1 MPAHAHTQSIRE
13 LLDQVSEW
21 VNASYL
27 GDVSTSS
34 DLQHSSAIL
43 LQQVRQNVGGGVRYV
58 EERIDE
64 AHANLARFTRA
75 LELALQ
81 LGRLQL
87 GRRVVVVERHD
98 VLGSKD
104 DQRHGGV
111 DDKVA
116 TLGDERLRRATVGA
130 QQNVHGLSQLVV
142 QQGRRGR
149 EHDLA
154 QRSNGEAVEE
164 VHELVRMVLVARHDE
179 AHESARALNV
189 NHERPA
195 FRQRDD
201 ASSDGVADDV
211 AVVLVLHRLRRDAL
225 DRRRIRGRRIVVVVV
240 DRSQQVTQNG
250 RAIEDTLLP
259 RPSKQASKQVRVE
272 LLDDARTTRYSIL
285 NVPRQSRTGCER
297 ATATH
302 RRGPER
308 D

>member
-130 QQNVHGLSQLVV
+130 QQNVHGLCQLVV

-164 VHELVRMVLVARHDE
+164 VHELVGMVLVARHDE

-211 AVVLVLHRLRRDAL
+211 AIVLVLHRLRRDAL
-225 DRRRIRGRRIVVVVV
+225 DRRRIRGRIVVVVV
-240 DRSQQVTQNG
+240 DRSQQVAQNG
-250 RAIEDTLLP
+250 RAIEDTLLS
-259 RPSKQASKQVRVE
+259 RPSKQVRVE
-272 LLDDARTTRYSIL
+272 LPDDSRITRYSIL